1 MSHNLTQPDE
11 IERIW
16 RTMPGQDID
25 MRIPN
30 GAQFGG
36 TIKNAERDE
45 FVMAAEFAGGVAH
58 QKSRHGLP
66 GQ

>member
-16 RTMPGQDID
+16 RSMPGQDMD
-25 MRIPN
+25 MQIQN

-36 TIKNAERDE
+36 TVKHAECDE
-45 FVMAAEFAGGVAH
+45 FAMAAEFACGVAH
-58 QKSRHGLP
+58 QKPAHPDR
-66 GQ
+66 